1 MRDGIKCH
9 WVEDPGFVIMTFEK
23 KDGTEARSN
32 GNNFD
37 LTNEDTCAW
46 KNNNER
52 IQIVGVS
59 WSKPIEGNHGVTAG
73 RLWKYFQI
81 WLMLNV
87 VASRFTSNDDNG
99 SIGQHRGTRIPSS
112 SLSDKLMIV

>member
-1 MRDGIKCH
+1 MSVGLGFWLRYNDLEKRD
-9 WVEDPGFVIMTFEK
+9 E
-23 KDGTEARSN
+23 TEARSERYN
-32 GNNFD
+32 LD
-37 LTNEDTCAW
+37 LTNEETCTW
-46 KNNNER
+46 KDNDER

-59 WSKPIEGNHGVTAG
+59 WSKPIKGNHSVTAG